1 MKLSILFNVHDHTID
16 RVLNDLNTSIA
27 LPVGIDGEEAIEE
40 ERQRWDGTYLEGV
53 LVALVLA

>member
-40 ERQRWDGTYLEGV
+40 EG
-53 LVALVLA
+53 